1 MSPLQAALQAAGNQ
15 RFYLVLEV
23 STEVSRQVLGLGN
36 RLHQEHLRNK
46 KGGRCGEQVMRSLG
60 KLLFLN
66 CLHSKKEVGMAGF
79 SCYSV
84 TPLPENCCS
93 TSFTTGHKRLA
104 EGFFKGFDWLPRAAC
119 ETAAE

>member
-46 KGGRCGEQVMRSLG
+46 KERQHGSILQR
-60 KLLFLN
+60 
-66 CLHSKKEVGMAGF
+66 
-79 SCYSV
+79 
-84 TPLPENCCS
+84 P
-93 TSFTTGHKRLA
+93 
-104 EGFFKGFDWLPRAAC
+104 
-119 ETAAE
+119 